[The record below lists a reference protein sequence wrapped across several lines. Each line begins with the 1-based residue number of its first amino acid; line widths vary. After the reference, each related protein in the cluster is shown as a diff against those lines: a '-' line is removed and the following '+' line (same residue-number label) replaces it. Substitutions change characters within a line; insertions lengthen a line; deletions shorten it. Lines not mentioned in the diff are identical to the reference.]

1 MMSVKIF
8 AILFV
13 AFVCFEVCRG
23 AAVRDI
29 ARNVRSELVN
39 FDAGLNPQSRRS
51 KGLDLDV
58 PAGNSITYVLYL
70 KSKCRE
76 IKVPYAHH
84 YSPRLPPF
92 SRSLSLFSWFF
103 SRKFGP

>member
-1 MMSVKIF
+1 MMSVKIS

-13 AFVCFEVCRG
+13 AFVCLEVCHG

-58 PAGNSITYVLYL
+58 PAGNSIIYVLYL
-70 KSKCRE
+70 NLK
-76 IKVPYAHH
+76 YT
-84 YSPRLPPF
+84 
-92 SRSLSLFSWFF
+92 
-103 SRKFGP
+103 

>member
-1 MMSVKIF
+1 MMSVKIS

-13 AFVCFEVCRG
+13 AFVCLEVCRG

-58 PAGNSITYVLYL
+58 PAGNSLIYVLISFISKVFG
-70 KSKCRE
+70 KSKGRE
-76 IKVPYAHH
+76 IK
-84 YSPRLPPF
+84 L
-92 SRSLSLFSWFF
+92 
-103 SRKFGP
+103 

>member
-58 PAGNSITYVLYL
+58 PAGNSIIYLLYL

-76 IKVPYAHH
+76 IKVHIGKL
-84 YSPRLPPF
+84 R
-92 SRSLSLFSWFF
+92 
-103 SRKFGP
+103 